1 MQQKDKPKQKIT
13 KSSVMGQKN
22 TVNPSSNA
30 EIYMKNAEDL
40 ASRLRPSIIQKQLRS
55 RIGRPDTPLAP
66 TPAPTAIDN
75 TFVKKPI
82 IKNN

>member
-13 KSSVMGQKN
+13 KSNVMGQKN
-22 TVNPSSNA
+22 TVDES
-30 EIYMKNAEDL
+30 KNISVGIKKAEDL